1 MTAVAPEVGID
12 LNRPR
17 VPFTRLVGVEL
28 RKLADTRA
36 GKWLLG
42 TIAAISVLVMVIMLW
57 VVLAN
62 DLSVSFK
69 DFLTAMSIPMG
80 VLLPVLGVL
89 SITSEWSQRT
99 ALVTFTLEPH
109 RGRVIAAKVV
119 VALIVALFAVIV
131 AAIAAALGNVLAG
144 LASDTTV
151 WNVNALELLGF
162 YAMQALGILM
172 GLTFGALLLSSPAAI
187 VVYFAWA
194 FVIPTIFSVASV
206 FIDWFSDVL
215 PWIDFATSQIPLLD
229 GGWTGEKVA
238 QLLVSGTIW
247 LIIPFVIGARRVM
260 RSEIK

>member
-42 TIAAISVLVMVIMLW
+42 AIAAISVLVMVIMLW

-62 DLSVSFK
+62 DISVSFK
-69 DFLTAMSIPMG
+69 DFLIAMSVPMG

-89 SITSEWSQRT
+89 SVTSEWSQRT

-109 RGRVIAAKVV
+109 RGRVLAAKVAV
-119 VALIVALFAVIV
+119 GLVVALFAVIV
-131 AAIAAALGNVLAG
+131 AAIAAAFGNVIAG
-144 LASDTTV
+144 AASDATV
-151 WNVNALELLGF
+151 WNVNLLELLGF

-194 FVIPTIFSVASV
+194 FVIPTIFQVAAA
-206 FIDWFSDVL
+206 FIGWFEDLL
-215 PWIDFATSQIPLLD
+215 PWIDFATAQTPLFD
-229 GGWTGEKVA
+229 GGWTGEKWA

-247 LIIPFVIGARRVM
+247 LIIPFIIGARRVL